1 MKITPFNFLILLIL
15 LVLLIPVILLA
26 LITSVPAMIW
36 YALVVVNLGVIMLLT
51 SYPWPKKVALG
62 MLAMGVLISM
72 AAFAVSTRYATTPEI
87 RNPRGEILPGSI
99 TLLEKVRLGGTD
111 QWITVRGKNKN
122 NPVLLFLAG
131 GPGGSELAWT
141 RLHLAGLEDHFVV
154 VNWDQPGAGKSYAAV
169 APTDLTLD
177 RYLSDAVEL
186 VELMLARSGQS
197 KMYVLGESW
206 GSYLGVRLV
215 QAHPEYFYAY
225 IGSGQVVNFTENDR
239 LGYQFALDYARKQGD
254 VQMLRKLAANGPPP
268 YQGRASYIKYLTYQ
282 NYLNTYMY
290 GASTSQYSDQS
301 RLMEIIAAP
310 EYSLMDKVFWPHGL
324 IELYAE
330 FYPQLDGHDL
340 MLEAP
345 RLEVPVYFA
354 HGRYDMEAMPALI
367 EDYYARVD
375 APKKSLVWFENSGHT
390 PLYEET
396 GKFLSI
402 VIEKALAETYPTR

>member
-1 MKITPFNFLILLIL
+1 
-15 LVLLIPVILLA
+15 
-26 LITSVPAMIW
+26 
-36 YALVVVNLGVIMLLT
+36 
-51 SYPWPKKVALG
+51 
-62 MLAMGVLISM
+62 
-72 AAFAVSTRYATTPEI
+72 
-87 RNPRGEILPGSI
+87 
-99 TLLEKVRLGGTD
+99 
-111 QWITVRGKNKN
+111 
-122 NPVLLFLAG
+122 
-131 GPGGSELAWT
+131 
-141 RLHLAGLEDHFVV
+141 
-154 VNWDQPGAGKSYAAV
+154 
-169 APTDLTLD
+169 
-177 RYLSDAVEL
+177 
-186 VELMLARSGQS
+186 
-197 KMYVLGESW
+197 
-206 GSYLGVRLV
+206 
-215 QAHPEYFYAY
+215 
-225 IGSGQVVNFTENDR
+225 
-239 LGYQFALDYARKQGD
+239 
-254 VQMLRKLAANGPPP
+254 MLRKLVGNGPPP